1 MRITR
6 LPAIHHDSN
15 VVVVKGS
22 TSNILIDAGTS
33 WYQMLQVERITGV
46 LGDEKLDRI
55 LLTSRL
61 YPFAGG
67 AKYISESFDNAP
79 VHIHEEGQAALQTG
93 DFFTTWANRYES
105 DMPPVE
111 TTVVE
116 DGDIFALGDCEVKA
130 ILMDGISSDGM
141 SYYISKENLLVA
153 GGILIRADRPCRWDL
168 PGANI
173 VAIRDNIKKII
184 AMKLSAI
191 VPMQGPAIKGK
202 QHVSEV
208 LMRHL
213 DFYQSCIDD
222 GGIPP
227 SSWARPAR
235 STLWLTPRNPW
246 PLDEK
251 ESA

>member
-15 VVVVKGS
+15 IVLVKGS
-22 TSNILIDAGTS
+22 ASNILIDVGTS
-33 WYQMLQVERITGV
+33 WYQMLQVERIIGV

-67 AKYISESFDNAP
+67 SKYVSQYFANAP

-105 DMPPVE
+105 DMPSIE
-111 TTVVE
+111 TSSVE
-116 DGDIFALGDCEVKA
+116 DGEIFILGDCEVEA
-130 ILMDGISSDGM
+130 VLTNGISTDGM
-141 SYYISKENLLVA
+141 SYYISQENLLIA
-153 GGILIRADRPCRWDL
+153 GGIVIRADRPCRWDL
-168 PGANI
+168 PGANLVI
-173 VAIRDNIKKII
+173 LRDNLKKIMS
-184 AMKLSAI
+184 MKLSAI

-202 QHVSEV
+202 KHVAEV
-208 LMRHL
+208 LKRHL
-213 DFYQSCIDD
+213 EFYQSCIDD
-222 GGIPP
+222 GGTPP
-227 SSWARPAR
+227 STWARPAR
-235 STLWLTPRNPW
+235 STLWLTPRTPW
-246 PLDEK
+246 PLEEK

>member
-15 VVVVKGS
+15 IVVVKGS
-22 TSNILIDAGTS
+22 TGNILIDAGTS
-33 WYQMLQVERITGV
+33 WYQMLQVERIIGV

-67 AKYISESFDNAP
+67 SKYVSESFANAP
-79 VHIHEEGQAALQTG
+79 VHIHEEGQSALQTG

-105 DMPPVE
+105 DMPSIE
-111 TTVVE
+111 TSSIE
-116 DGDIFALGDCEVKA
+116 DGEIFALGDCEVEA
-130 ILMDGISSDGM
+130 ISMSGISTDGM

-153 GGILIRADRPCRWDL
+153 GGIIIRADRPCRWDL
-168 PGANI
+168 PGANL
-173 VAIRDNIKKII
+173 VVIRDNIKKII

-202 QHVSEV
+202 QHIAEV
-208 LMRHL
+208 LKRHL
-213 DFYQSCIDD
+213 EFYQSCIDD
-222 GGIPP
+222 GGSPP
-227 SSWARPAR
+227 VAWARPAR
-235 STLWLTPRNPW
+235 STLWLSPRTPW
-246 PLDEK
+246 PLEEK

>member
-15 VVVVKGS
+15 IVVVKGS
-22 TSNILIDAGTS
+22 ASSILIDVGTS
-33 WYQMLQVERITGV
+33 WYQMLQVERIIGV

-67 AKYISESFDNAP
+67 SKYVSQYFDNAP

-105 DMPPVE
+105 DMPSIE
-111 TTVVE
+111 TSLVE
-116 DGDIFALGDCEVKA
+116 DGEIFILGDCEVEA
-130 ILMDGISSDGM
+130 VLTNGISSDGM
-141 SYYISKENLLVA
+141 SYYISQENLLIA
-153 GGILIRADRPCRWDL
+153 GGIVIRADRPCRWDL
-168 PGANI
+168 PGANL
-173 VAIRDNIKKII
+173 VTLRDNLKKIML
-184 AMKLSAI
+184 MKLSAI

-202 QHVSEV
+202 KHVAEV
-208 LMRHL
+208 LKRHL
-213 DFYQSCIDD
+213 EFYQSCIDE
-222 GGIPP
+222 GGNPP
-227 SSWARPAR
+227 STWARPAR
-235 STLWLTPRNPW
+235 STLWLTPRTAW
-246 PLDEK
+246 PLEEK

>member
-15 VVVVKGS
+15 IVLVKGS
-22 TSNILIDAGTS
+22 AGNILIDVGTS
-33 WYQMLQVERITGV
+33 WYQMLQVERIIGV

-67 AKYISESFDNAP
+67 SKYVSQYFANAP

-105 DMPPVE
+105 DMPSIE
-111 TTVVE
+111 TSLVAE
-116 DGDIFALGDCEVKA
+116 GEIFILGDCEVEA
-130 ILMDGISSDGM
+130 VLTNGISSDGM
-141 SYYISKENLLVA
+141 SYYISQENLLIA
-153 GGILIRADRPCRWDL
+153 GGIVIRADRPCRWDL
-168 PGANI
+168 PGANLVI
-173 VAIRDNIKKII
+173 LRDNIKKIML
-184 AMKLSAI
+184 MKLSAI

-202 QHVSEV
+202 KHVAEV
-208 LMRHL
+208 LKRHL
-213 DFYQSCIDD
+213 EFYQSCIDE
-222 GGIPP
+222 GGTPP
-227 SSWARPAR
+227 ATWARPAR
-235 STLWLTPRNPW
+235 STLWLTPRTPW
-246 PLDEK
+246 PLEEK

>member
-111 TTVVE
+111 TTKVE
-116 DGDIFALGDCEVKA
+116 DGDIFALGDCEVEA

-184 AMKLSAI
+184 SMKLSAI

-202 QHVSEV
+202 QHVTEV

-222 GGIPP
+222 GGNPP

-235 STLWLTPRNPW
+235 STLWLTPRTPW

>member
-22 TSNILIDAGTS
+22 TSNILIDAGAS

-111 TTVVE
+111 TTMVE
-116 DGDIFALGDCEVKA
+116 DGDIFALGDCEVEA

-173 VAIRDNIKKII
+173 VAIRDDIKKII
-184 AMKLSAI
+184 SMKLSAI

-202 QHVSEV
+202 QHVTEV

-222 GGIPP
+222 GGNPP

-235 STLWLTPRNPW
+235 STLWLTPRTPW

>member
-15 VVVVKGS
+15 IVLVKGS
-22 TSNILIDAGTS
+22 AGNILIDVGTS
-33 WYQMLQVERITGV
+33 WYQMLQVERIIGV

-67 AKYISESFDNAP
+67 SKYVSQYFANAP

-105 DMPPVE
+105 DMPSIE
-111 TTVVE
+111 TSLVAAGE
-116 DGDIFALGDCEVKA
+116 IFILGDCEVEA
-130 ILMDGISSDGM
+130 VMTNGISSDGM
-141 SYYISKENLLVA
+141 SYYISQENLLIA
-153 GGILIRADRPCRWDL
+153 GGIVIRADRPCRWDL
-168 PGANI
+168 PGANL
-173 VAIRDNIKKII
+173 VNLRDNIKKIML
-184 AMKLSAI
+184 MKLSAI

-202 QHVSEV
+202 KHVAEV
-208 LMRHL
+208 LKRHL
-213 DFYQSCIDD
+213 EFYQSCID
-222 GGIPP
+222 GGGTPP
-227 SSWARPAR
+227 ATWARPAR
-235 STLWLTPRNPW
+235 STLWLTPRTPW
-246 PLDEK
+246 PLEEK

>member
-15 VVVVKGS
+15 IVLVKGS
-22 TSNILIDAGTS
+22 ASNILIDVGTS
-33 WYQMLQVERITGV
+33 WYQMLQVERIIGV

-67 AKYISESFDNAP
+67 SKYVSQYFANAP

-105 DMPPVE
+105 DMPSIE
-111 TTVVE
+111 TSLVA
-116 DGDIFALGDCEVKA
+116 DGEIFILGDCEVEA
-130 ILMDGISSDGM
+130 VLTTGISSDGM
-141 SYYISKENLLVA
+141 SYYISQENLLVA
-153 GGILIRADRPCRWDL
+153 GGIVIRADRPCRWDL
-168 PGANI
+168 PGANLVI
-173 VAIRDNIKKII
+173 LRDTIKKIML
-184 AMKLSAI
+184 MKLSAI

-202 QHVSEV
+202 KHVAEV
-208 LMRHL
+208 LKRHL
-213 DFYQSCIDD
+213 VFYQSCIDD
-222 GGIPP
+222 GGTPP
-227 SSWARPAR
+227 STWARPAR
-235 STLWLTPRNPW
+235 STLWLTPRTPW
-246 PLDEK
+246 PLEEK

>member
-15 VVVVKGS
+15 IVVVKGS
-22 TSNILIDAGTS
+22 ASSILIDVGTS
-33 WYQMLQVERITGV
+33 WYQMLQVERIIGV

-67 AKYISESFDNAP
+67 SKYVSQYFDNAP

-105 DMPPVE
+105 DMPSIE
-111 TTVVE
+111 TSLVE
-116 DGDIFALGDCEVKA
+116 DGEIFVLGDCEVEA
-130 ILMDGISSDGM
+130 VLTNGISSDGM
-141 SYYISKENLLVA
+141 SYYISQENLLIA
-153 GGILIRADRPCRWDL
+153 GGIVIRADRPCRWDL
-168 PGANI
+168 PGANL
-173 VAIRDNIKKII
+173 VTLRDNLKKIML
-184 AMKLSAI
+184 MKLSAI

-202 QHVSEV
+202 KHVAEV
-208 LMRHL
+208 LKRHL
-213 DFYQSCIDD
+213 EFYQSCIDD
-222 GGIPP
+222 GGTPP
-227 SSWARPAR
+227 STWARPAR
-235 STLWLTPRNPW
+235 STLWLTPRTPW
-246 PLDEK
+246 PLEEK

>member
-15 VVVVKGS
+15 IVVVKGS
-22 TSNILIDAGTS
+22 ASSILIDVGTS
-33 WYQMLQVERITGV
+33 WYQMLQVERIIGV

-67 AKYISESFDNAP
+67 SKYVSQYFDNAP

-105 DMPPVE
+105 DMPSIE
-111 TTVVE
+111 TSLVE
-116 DGDIFALGDCEVKA
+116 DGEIFILGDCEVEA
-130 ILMDGISSDGM
+130 VLTNGISTDGM
-141 SYYISKENLLVA
+141 SYYISQENLLIA
-153 GGILIRADRPCRWDL
+153 GGIVIRADRPCRWDL
-168 PGANI
+168 PGANL
-173 VAIRDNIKKII
+173 VTLRDNLKKIML
-184 AMKLSAI
+184 MKLSAI

-202 QHVSEV
+202 KHVAEV
-208 LMRHL
+208 LKRHL
-213 DFYQSCIDD
+213 EFYQSCIDD
-222 GGIPP
+222 GGTPP
-227 SSWARPAR
+227 STWARPAR
-235 STLWLTPRNPW
+235 STLWLTPRTPW
-246 PLDEK
+246 PLEEK

>member
-15 VVVVKGS
+15 IVVVKGS
-22 TSNILIDAGTS
+22 ASSILIDVGTS
-33 WYQMLQVERITGV
+33 WYQMLQVERIIGV

-67 AKYISESFDNAP
+67 SKYVSQYFDNAP

-105 DMPPVE
+105 DMPSIE
-111 TTVVE
+111 TSLVE
-116 DGDIFALGDCEVKA
+116 DGEIFILGDCEVEA
-130 ILMDGISSDGM
+130 VLTNGISSDGM
-141 SYYISKENLLVA
+141 SYYISQENLLIA
-153 GGILIRADRPCRWDL
+153 GGIVIRADRPCRWDL
-168 PGANI
+168 PGANL
-173 VAIRDNIKKII
+173 VTLRDNLKKIML
-184 AMKLSAI
+184 MKLSAI

-202 QHVSEV
+202 KHVAEV
-208 LMRHL
+208 LKRHL
-213 DFYQSCIDD
+213 EFYQSCIDD
-222 GGIPP
+222 GGTPP
-227 SSWARPAR
+227 STWARPAR
-235 STLWLTPRNPW
+235 STLWLTPRTPW
-246 PLDEK
+246 PLEEK

>member
-15 VVVVKGS
+15 IVLVKGS
-22 TSNILIDAGTS
+22 ASNILIDVGTS
-33 WYQMLQVERITGV
+33 WYQMLQVERIIGV

-67 AKYISESFDNAP
+67 SKYVSQYFANAP

-105 DMPPVE
+105 DMPSIE
-111 TTVVE
+111 TSLVA
-116 DGDIFALGDCEVKA
+116 DGEIFILGDCEVEA
-130 ILMDGISSDGM
+130 VQTNGISSDGM
-141 SYYISKENLLVA
+141 SYYISQENLLVA
-153 GGILIRADRPCRWDL
+153 GGIVIRADRPCRWDL
-168 PGANI
+168 PGANLVI
-173 VAIRDNIKKII
+173 LRDTIKKIML
-184 AMKLSAI
+184 MKLSAI

-202 QHVSEV
+202 KHVAEV
-208 LMRHL
+208 LKRHL

-222 GGIPP
+222 GGTPP
-227 SSWARPAR
+227 STWARPAR
-235 STLWLTPRNPW
+235 STLWLTPRTAW
-246 PLDEK
+246 PLEEK

>member
-15 VVVVKGS
+15 IVVVKGS
-22 TSNILIDAGTS
+22 TGNILIDAGTS
-33 WYQMLQVERITGV
+33 WYQMLQVERIIGV

-67 AKYISESFDNAP
+67 SKYVSESFANAP

-93 DFFTTWANRYES
+93 DFFTTWANRYDS
-105 DMPPVE
+105 DMPSIE
-111 TTVVE
+111 TSSIE
-116 DGDIFALGDCEVKA
+116 GGEIFALGDCEVEA
-130 ILMDGISSDGM
+130 ISMNGISTDGM

-153 GGILIRADRPCRWDL
+153 GGIIIRADRPCRWDL
-168 PGANI
+168 PGANL
-173 VAIRDNIKKII
+173 VVIRDSIKKII

-202 QHVSEV
+202 QHIAEV
-208 LMRHL
+208 LKRHL
-213 DFYQSCIDD
+213 EFYQSCIDD
-222 GGIPP
+222 GGSPP
-227 SSWARPAR
+227 VAWARPAR
-235 STLWLTPRNPW
+235 STLWLTPTTPW
-246 PLDEK
+246 PLEEK

>member
-15 VVVVKGS
+15 IVVVKGS
-22 TSNILIDAGTS
+22 ASSILIDVGTS
-33 WYQMLQVERITGV
+33 WYQMLQVERIIGV

-67 AKYISESFDNAP
+67 SKYVSQYFDNAP

-105 DMPPVE
+105 DMPSIE
-111 TTVVE
+111 TSLVE
-116 DGDIFALGDCEVKA
+116 DGEIFILGDCEVEA
-130 ILMDGISSDGM
+130 VLTNGISSDGM
-141 SYYISKENLLVA
+141 SYYISQENLLIA
-153 GGILIRADRPCRWDL
+153 GGIVIRADRPCRWDL
-168 PGANI
+168 PGANL
-173 VAIRDNIKKII
+173 VTLRDNLKKILL
-184 AMKLSAI
+184 MKLSAI

-202 QHVSEV
+202 KHVAEV
-208 LMRHL
+208 LKRHL
-213 DFYQSCIDD
+213 EFYQSCIDD
-222 GGIPP
+222 GGTPP
-227 SSWARPAR
+227 STWARPAR
-235 STLWLTPRNPW
+235 STLWLTPRTPW
-246 PLDEK
+246 PLEEK

>member
-15 VVVVKGS
+15 IVVVKGS
-22 TSNILIDAGTS
+22 ASNILIDVGTS
-33 WYQMLQVERITGV
+33 WYQMLQVERIIGV
-46 LGDEKLDRI
+46 LGDEKLDHI

-67 AKYISESFDNAP
+67 SKYVSQYFDNAP

-105 DMPPVE
+105 DMPSIE
-111 TTVVE
+111 TSSVE
-116 DGDIFALGDCEVKA
+116 DGEIFILGDCEVEA
-130 ILMDGISSDGM
+130 VLTNGISTDGM
-141 SYYISKENLLVA
+141 SYYISQENLLIA
-153 GGILIRADRPCRWDL
+153 GGIVIRADRPCRWDL
-168 PGANI
+168 PGANL
-173 VAIRDNIKKII
+173 VTLRDNLKKIML
-184 AMKLSAI
+184 MKLSAI

-202 QHVSEV
+202 KHVAEV
-208 LMRHL
+208 LKRHL

-222 GGIPP
+222 GGTPP
-227 SSWARPAR
+227 STWARPAR
-235 STLWLTPRNPW
+235 STLWLTPRTPW
-246 PLDEK
+246 PLEEK